1 MSTDKRQNP
10 LKIKDFSVCPYY
22 IVLAD
27 PARKGVGNRSPVQF
41 GQDAKGDFGGQI
53 LGVVGVAALSQA
65 EIEDF
70 VEIFGGKLLG
80 QPLGFAHGR
89 LLSSVLPL

>member
-27 PARKGVGNRSPVQF
+27 PAGKGVGNRSPVQL
-41 GQDAKGDFGGQI
+41 GQDAQRDFGGQI
-53 LGVVGVAALSQA
+53 LCVVRIAALSQA

-70 VEIFGGKLLG
+70 VEIFGGELLG
-80 QPLGFAHGR
+80 
-89 LLSSVLPL
+89 

>member
-27 PARKGVGNRSPVQF
+27 PAGKMGGNHAPAQG
-41 GQDAKGDFGGQI
+41 GQDTKRNIRRQVFRF
-53 LGVVGVAALSQA
+53 VYVARAAQA
-65 EIEDF
+65 EIEH
-70 VEIFGGKLLG
+70 LLHVVPTVSVD
-80 QPLGFAHGR
+80 QPIGL
-89 LLSSVLPL
+89 V